1 MLISAVA
8 LPATAAES
16 TGTKAASEPT
26 DAQATEPATESA
38 TENDLFSEAREDL
51 EEIASTE
58 ETQDAAQANAEESEQ
73 TVDVAPE
80 VVAQEEATQGAAIP
94 AREAAEIAQTGI
106 APDLNVDVKAH
117 RDKAYDNK
125 IVLKWTA
132 LKDADG
138 YRIYWCN
145 LGKTGSPKKL
155 LTTVKGKTTLTVN
168 KLKQGDKYRFSVV
181 PFSENEGKTEYG
193 RSSNVTIATYP
204 KPITTFQLKSNDTN
218 ATVIKWN
225 RIYNIDG
232 YLIMRMYQG
241 KWSAYKYLSGST
253 TQFKDKKVKPG
264 YAYYYKIMAY
274 RRDTRGYVR
283 SKPCTLKTV
292 CGLSAPANDGTT
304 SRANKAIFSWEKNR
318 YATAYQLTYSLDNKK
333 YKSLGNTAKTS
344 YTTGKFKTGATVYLR
359 VRPYRIVGKSK
370 VKILGMTKVLKTK
383 IVTSKF
389 GSSVGDTYIEIDI
402 SDQHMWYIVDG
413 DVYVSTPVVTGNYDS
428 NDTPTG
434 TFHINSKGRGVSLV
448 GADYVSYVDYWMA
461 FIGSSYGIH
470 DASWRSSFGGDIFR
484 GNGSHGCVNTP
495 YDAVR
500 KIYNHVDVGTAV
512 VIHW

>member
-1 MLISAVA
+1 MLISAAVA

-16 TGTKAASEPT
+16 AGPQTAESSSEQKTEPT
-26 DAQATEPATESA
+26 AENATDA
-38 TENDLFSEAREDL
+38 DLFSEAREDL
-51 EEIASTE
+51 EEITSTE
-58 ETQDAAQANAEESEQ
+58 ETQETTEANPEEAGQ

-80 VVAQEEATQGAAIP
+80 VVAKEEATQEAAIP
-94 AREAAEIAQTGI
+94 EREAAEIAQTGI
-106 APDLNVDVKAH
+106 APNLNVDVKAH
-117 RDKAYDNK
+117 RDKAYDKK

-132 LKDADG
+132 AKEADG

-155 LTTVKGKTTLTVN
+155 LTTVKGKTSLTVN

-181 PFSENEGKTEYG
+181 PFAESEGKTSYG
-193 RSSNVTIATYP
+193 KSSNVTIATYP
-204 KPITTFQLKSNDTN
+204 KPITKFQLKSNDSN

-225 RIYNIDG
+225 RVYNIDG

-241 KWSAYKYLSGST
+241 KWSTYKYLSGKT
-253 TQFKDKKVKPG
+253 TEFKDKKVKPG
-264 YAYYYKIMAY
+264 YAYYYRIMAY

-283 SKPCTLKTV
+283 SKPYTLKTV

-304 SRANKAIFSWEKNR
+304 SRANKAIFSWTNNR

-344 YTTGKFKTGATVYLR
+344 YTTGKYKTGTTVYLR

-383 IVTSKF
+383 IVTGKF
-389 GSSVGDTYIEIDI
+389 GASVGNTYIEIDI
-402 SDQHMWYIVDG
+402 SDQHMWYIVNG

-434 TFHINSKGRGVSLV
+434 TFYINSKDRGVSLV
-448 GADYVSYVDYWMA
+448 GADYVSYVEYWMA